1 MDEYVKFIRKFAVYD
16 VLEYISNESYDISKN
31 YDGEVKYEKIYTFNK
46 KTKEAIQRTLI
57 ITQWDLLEASFNAI
71 VYGTDYR
78 SKKFKREDFI
88 EYINLTKKNNE
99 QLEKANEFKEEDLIA
114 HIICLLNKQI
124 PYQNKMTLSGF
135 NRLYHI
141 MLVIN
146 KDKKYDQTHQVNYID
161 FESKFLEITGM
172 EMKKFIICYL
182 NISLLSLI
190 RYKEDILDIP
200 EVVFPFLGKVGITK
214 NDIVKAIKLQSC
226 QYEFYKKEYTNSNI
240 LMGYPIVRSER
251 FKDKYII
258 TNYSALNINLSTVVY
273 WIIKNYY
280 HEKKSSAFT
289 EYFGHCFEFY
299 LSDFFNSYDIK
310 ATKIKETSKKM
321 PDWILETNKY
331 IFLIEQKSGL
341 LPIDVKSNTAEKR
354 FKALQKYITDN
365 FYNTFEQLNNYTP
378 SSNKITIRMCLTFEN
393 IYGTEEIQSIVL
405 KKYEDK
411 EDYHLNWIICIDDF
425 EKLFNLYTKDEIE
438 FNKIIENKIE
448 LKRNKD
454 NNGRNFGKLLNN
466 LPNDYALNKINYI
479 DIIIENLK
487 IPNK

>member
-331 IFLIEQKSGL
+331 IFLIEQ
-341 LPIDVKSNTAEKR
+341 
-354 FKALQKYITDN
+354 
-365 FYNTFEQLNNYTP
+365 LNNYTP